1 MPEQTHGE
9 QSYAGDVSPR
19 EAWRL
24 LEEDPGAVLVDVRSD
39 AEWSFVGLPELGGLG
54 KRVVCVPWQVYPGMQ
69 PNPDFAAQ
77 LAAQGVRPD
86 HTLLLLCRSGVRS
99 RDAAITLTGAGYG
112 RCYNVADGFEGP
124 CDQERHR
131 GLSAGWKAS
140 GLPWAQS

>member
-1 MPEQTHGE
+1 MPE
-9 QSYAGDVSPR
+9 QSYAGDISPR

-24 LEEDPGAVLVDVRSD
+24 LEDDPGALLIDVRSD
-39 AEWSFVGLPELGGLG
+39 AEWAFVGLPELGALG
-54 KRVVCVPWQVYPGMQ
+54 KRVVCVPWQIYPAMQ
-69 PNPDFAAQ
+69 LNPDFAAQ
-77 LAAQGVRPD
+77 LTAQGVGPD

-99 RDAAITLTGAGYG
+99 RHAAIALTGAGYG

-124 CDQERHR
+124 ADGERHR